1 MERTLNTGH
10 SHGGIVTAYLQ
21 LAYDQRRVRHFHAIL
36 FFDKNRFKIQHHWKD
51 FESTLQCYHD
61 SLPQTCQLQFCD
73 KTIHAQLIRRFSSF
87 LWIILI

>member
-36 FFDKNRFKIQHHWKD
+36 FFDKNRFKIQNHWKD
-51 FESTLQCYHD
+51 FEVLCSVTMIRYHKRANYNFV
-61 SLPQTCQLQFCD
+61 TKQFM
-73 KTIHAQLIRRFSSF
+73 LS
-87 LWIILI
+87 